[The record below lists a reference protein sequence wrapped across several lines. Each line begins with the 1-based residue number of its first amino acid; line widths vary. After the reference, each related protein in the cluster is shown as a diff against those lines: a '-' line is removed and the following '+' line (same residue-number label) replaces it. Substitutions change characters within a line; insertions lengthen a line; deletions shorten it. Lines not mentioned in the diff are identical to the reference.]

1 MRLAGHRSGLRL
13 QPMHR
18 AGPKSAG
25 ALPHESDPDLG
36 SHPGWQTF
44 WTTLDVTAWLGT
56 VGSALA
62 YIITGEMML
71 TAAPVLLPILALYA
85 SRQRE
90 RLALRAAQASMAAV
104 LVSVLQE
111 QGERTAQ
118 ANAAVAAELRGSGAG
133 VQAALKLVEAKLSTI
148 EASVLSTGGVPGGC

>member
-1 MRLAGHRSGLRL
+1 MHRTGLRCA
-13 QPMHR
+13 R
-18 AGPKSAG
+18 
-25 ALPHESDPDLG
+25 ALPPDAGSDTGPN
-36 SHPGWQTF
+36 PGWQTF

-62 YIITGEMML
+62 FIITGEMML

-90 RLALRAAQASMAAV
+90 RLAIQATQASTAAA
-104 LVSVLQE
+104 LVSVLRE
-111 QGERTAQ
+111 QAERTAQ
-118 ANAAVAAELRGSGAG
+118 DNAALAAEMRGSGSG

-148 EASVLSTGGVPGGC
+148 EASVLSTGEGGCGAYYRLRARHI